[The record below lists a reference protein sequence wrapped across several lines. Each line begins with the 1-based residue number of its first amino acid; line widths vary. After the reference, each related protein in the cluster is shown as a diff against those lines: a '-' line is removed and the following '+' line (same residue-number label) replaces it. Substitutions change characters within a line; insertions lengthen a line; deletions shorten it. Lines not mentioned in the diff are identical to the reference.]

1 MSIFK
6 KYNTHLIADI
16 DIKNVSMHEK
26 GPLYIFEKR
35 EKEKK
40 KGRTSK
46 RFVYIDVL
54 ATIESVLYK

>member
-1 MSIFK
+1 
-6 KYNTHLIADI
+6 
-16 DIKNVSMHEK
+16 MHEK

-54 ATIESVLYK
+54 ATIESVYSTV